1 MNAMNDHHAYIVL
14 SLYLRNVDIVL
25 YWFLL
30 VICGQYSLSQYTRI
44 RRWHSICCNVSNV
57 ECSIFLTLSSTPSI
71 DSNVFFSST
80 LSNYHLLCT
89 FKKVLSVTASPC
101 ANKSGKEE
109 NTNTKA
115 SNMKQHGWQPVT
127 EAIVL
132 TKWMTNSFQ
141 WRRHQIVSL
150 IECIILFYSIHKF
163 CTLIDVEKL
172 M

>member
-115 SNMKQHGWQPVT
+115 SNMKQHGWQNTSDRSNRLDKMDDKLVSV
-127 EAIVL
+127 EAPSNCFVDRVHH
-132 TKWMTNSFQ
+132 T
-141 WRRHQIVSL
+141 
-150 IECIILFYSIHKF
+150 ILFY
-163 CTLIDVEKL
+163 TQVLYTY
-172 M
+172 